1 MAIYFMDGN
10 TFITEYINEDPRK
23 VLRTQF
29 VIVSST
35 IRKTGKYEKQVI
47 NANSSLYPPPELI
60 IDYNNY
66 KRNEDYK
73 MAYREFIQESDPLLA
88 TLVKYSIED
97 DATIVLLCSKKE
109 KKYQYLKLISAYVM
123 ENFGYP
129 IYDYRKMK
137 KGKAKKQKYDE
148 AYVLSRCD
156 KILKKAKKHKKERM
170 LSTESGRKE
179 YFGKM
184 SKKEMKKKLQKLG
197 LYDKKL
203 TSSEMR
209 ELLDLVT

>member
-1 MAIYFMDGN
+1 MSIYFMDGK
-10 TFITEYINEDPRK
+10 TFITKYINEDPRK

-47 NANSSLYPPPELI
+47 NANGSLYPPPELLV
-60 IDYNNY
+60 DYDNY
-66 KRNEDYK
+66 KKNEDYQMRYK
-73 MAYREFIQESDPLLA
+73 EFIRESNPLLA

-97 DATIVLLCSKKE
+97 DVNIVFLCSEKE
-109 KKYQYLKLISAYVM
+109 KKYQYLKLISAYVLD
-123 ENFGYP
+123 EFGYP
-129 IYDYRKMK
+129 MYNYKKMIS
-137 KGKAKKQKYDE
+137 GKAKKQKYDE